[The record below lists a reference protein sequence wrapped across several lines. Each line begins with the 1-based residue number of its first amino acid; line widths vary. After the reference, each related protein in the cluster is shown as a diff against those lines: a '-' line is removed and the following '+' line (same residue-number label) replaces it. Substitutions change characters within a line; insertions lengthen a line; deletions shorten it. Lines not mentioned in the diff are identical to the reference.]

1 MVRGYG
7 RKEKVAQLVDKST
20 GVVDKKVNACLT
32 ISAPFRTNALKRLRW
47 QALWGGICAIKAQKK
62 CAIFRLLIAPIGAGS
77 ARDKGRVLSY
87 AVNFLSIYWLRV

>member
-20 GVVDKKVNACLT
+20 GVVDKRVNACLT

-47 QALWGGICAIKAQKK
+47 QALWGFA
-62 CAIFRLLIAPIGAGS
+62 L
-77 ARDKGRVLSY
+77 
-87 AVNFLSIYWLRV
+87 

>member
-20 GVVDKKVNACLT
+20 GVVDKRVNACLT

-47 QALWGGICAIKAQKK
+47 QALWGICAIKAQKK

>member
-47 QALWGGICAIKAQKK
+47 QALWGICAIKAQKK

-77 ARDKGRVLSY
+77 GRIESAFL
-87 AVNFLSIYWLRV
+87 AMLLNFCLFTG

>member
-20 GVVDKKVNACLT
+20 SVVDKKVNACPI

-47 QALWGGICAIKAQKK
+47 QAFRDICAKNAQNGY
-62 CAIFRLLIAPIGAGS
+62 AIWRLLNTPDGVRLARIKERFCCHAP
-77 ARDKGRVLSY
+77 Y
-87 AVNFLSIYWLRV
+87 FLSIHWLRV

>member
-32 ISAPFRTNALKRLRW
+32 ISAPFRTNAQKRLRW
-47 QALWGGICAIKAQKK
+47 QALWGICAIKAQKK
-62 CAIFRLLIAPIGAGS
+62 CAIFRLLIAPIGAGLARIES
-77 ARDKGRVLSY
+77 AFL
-87 AVNFLSIYWLRV
+87 AMLLNFCLFTG

>member
-32 ISAPFRTNALKRLRW
+32 ISAPFRTNTLKRLRW
-47 QALWGGICAIKAQKK
+47 QALWGICAIKAQKK

-77 ARDKGRVLSY
+77 ARIESAFL
-87 AVNFLSIYWLRV
+87 AMLLNFCLFTG

>member
-47 QALWGGICAIKAQKK
+47 QALWGICAIKAQKK

-77 ARDKGRVLSY
+77 AGIESAFL
-87 AVNFLSIYWLRV
+87 AMLLNFCLFTG